1 MARPQWTPTP
11 EILEKAE
18 SYAALGL
25 TKEQI
30 ASCLGIGERTL
41 YEKVHDCP
49 QFAQAIKRGL
59 DKGISRMAN
68 LLVKHAEAGN
78 SSSVI
83 FFLKARAKWS
93 DNAAIDDLHAKIDK
107 VMEKMGEKQNAK
119 ELDQGSD

>member
-1 MARPQWTPTP
+1 MAIPQWTPTP

-41 YEKVHDCP
+41 YEKIHDCP
-49 QFAQAIKRGL
+49 QFAQALKRGL
-59 DKGISRMAN
+59 DKGIARMAD
-68 LLVKHAEAGN
+68 LLVKHAQAG
-78 SSSVI
+78 SVPSVI

-93 DNAAIDDLHAKIDK
+93 DQNTEEVEK
-107 VMEKMGEKQNAK
+107 VIKN
-119 ELDQGSD
+119 ELNEVRAMVQQCLQQKT